1 MQKLL
6 NPKYLTSGTAK
17 FERFRRIPHHRR
29 KNENSRNMRAYFRAK
44 TLYPSVLEGKIPCLQ
59 KVGF

>member
-17 FERFRRIPHHRR
+17 FERFRRIPHHPEE
-29 KNENSRNMRAYFRAK
+29 KM
-44 TLYPSVLEGKIPCLQ
+44 KIREI
-59 KVGF
+59 

>member
-17 FERFRRIPHHRR
+17 FERFRRIPTTGG
-29 KNENSRNMRAYFRAK
+29 KNENSRNMRAYFGAE
-44 TLYPSVLEGKIPCLQ
+44 TLCPSALEGKIPCLQ
-59 KVGF
+59 KIGF